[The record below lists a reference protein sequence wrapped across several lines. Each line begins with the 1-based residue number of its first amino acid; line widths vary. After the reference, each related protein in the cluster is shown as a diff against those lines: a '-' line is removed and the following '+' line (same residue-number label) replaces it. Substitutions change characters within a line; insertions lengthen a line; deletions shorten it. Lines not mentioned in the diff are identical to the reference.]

1 MIIVKSVGTDAQSW
15 SSHDPRGICWHLD
28 LGTNGEGF
36 QLYWLPLSHGGLCW
50 LICITAMKQLL
61 TWKRHRNSRKDRWI
75 LSPLSQGGAAPWGS
89 WSLGE
94 NVACKERLTTAALG
108 GAKGPP
114 MKFPSLFTVTKSC
127 AKSCARSLCQWLETV
142 GKNGPS
148 EPAWQRGKQLLTHAE
163 NMSSPL
169 QRPRAC
175 LNHQRK
181 EFWKETHK

>member
-1 MIIVKSVGTDAQSW
+1 MLNQLELTHNHDHHMIPEEYADIWISELT
-15 SSHDPRGICWHLD
+15 
-28 LGTNGEGF
+28 GEGF
-36 QLYWLPLSHGGLCW
+36 QLYGLPLSHGGLCW

-114 MKFPSLFTVTKSC
+114 MKFPALFTVTKSC
-127 AKSCARSLCQWLETV
+127 AKSCARSLCQ
-142 GKNGPS
+142 
-148 EPAWQRGKQLLTHAE
+148 
-163 NMSSPL
+163 
-169 QRPRAC
+169 
-175 LNHQRK
+175 
-181 EFWKETHK
+181 